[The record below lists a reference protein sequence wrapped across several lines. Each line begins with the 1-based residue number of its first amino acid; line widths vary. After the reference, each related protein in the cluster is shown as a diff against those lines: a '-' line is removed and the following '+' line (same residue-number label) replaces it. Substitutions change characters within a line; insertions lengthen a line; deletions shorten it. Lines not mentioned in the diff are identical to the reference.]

1 MIKEKTET
9 TLGDLVDAIDSV
21 TGAIQDSESCMGYDD
36 IYGMTPN
43 SNLGQIAS
51 HLAEINKTLQKL
63 AEAINP
69 LHK

>member
-1 MIKEKTET
+1 MTNKTET
-9 TLGDLVDAIDSV
+9 TLKDLVDAIDGVSSAV
-21 TGAIQDSESCMGYDD
+21 QDSESGMGYDD

-51 HLAEINKTLQKL
+51 HLAEINKTLKL
-63 AEAINP
+63 IAEKINP